1 MLSRFSDNGHH
12 EMSSMSAQVH
22 VQSSALSGG
31 VAIGVAMT
39 AVHTPWIAMT
49 IGFCAALLSALGFR
63 YMKVKPHQSLNP
75 NSIRAV
81 KCNVYRVWDRVI
93 ILKKKHRKHFH
104 YLK

>member
-22 VQSSALSGG
+22 VQSSVLSGG

-63 YMKVKPHQSLNP
+63 YMKV
-75 NSIRAV
+75 SISEFFFFRIF
-81 KCNVYRVWDRVI
+81 KLLFNQIY
-93 ILKKKHRKHFH
+93 K
-104 YLK
+104 